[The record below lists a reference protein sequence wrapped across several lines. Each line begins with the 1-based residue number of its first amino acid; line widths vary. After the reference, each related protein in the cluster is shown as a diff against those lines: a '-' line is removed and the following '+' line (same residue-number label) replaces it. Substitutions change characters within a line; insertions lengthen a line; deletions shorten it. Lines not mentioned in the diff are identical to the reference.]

1 MFSLMLLCF
10 YATGITAQERS
21 FQITDYQ
28 AQVHILENGDVQISE
43 IFTYEFEGD
52 FNGIIRSIGTKGSDG
67 IVYFQASE
75 YSPQRKTLEI
85 SQTREGETINFR
97 IYDQSSNE
105 RKSFLLEYQLQNVI
119 TKYNDIAEFYWKFF
133 DHTNTSPIDRVQIE
147 VIFPNRTVSADDL
160 RVFGHGPSH
169 GQVAIGD
176 QGIVLYEV
184 DGLSAGE
191 MVEARVLF
199 PPSFVPAA
207 GKVIAQD
214 QFEQIMQEELAWA
227 ERSKRENISLLFGFL
242 LIPVVIILNIIMAIR
257 LYFKYDRE
265 LKPEMQLD
273 YYRELPQDVT
283 PAVVS
288 QLMSVAGATTKDI
301 MATLMDLVRK
311 GYLKMEEIPI
321 GRKKDYRFSLLNKDT
336 SSLKE
341 HEVGLMQWLIQL
353 IGNGESVTLK
363 EIERYSKSSMTQTS
377 FFNHYKH
384 WLHSVKK
391 EFKKLNYFNESKP
404 ALKIA
409 LKTVFWEII
418 MVIIMMV
425 ISFLFQ
431 IPWYALIPL
440 LFAVVITGVG
450 LIGYG
455 AIIRKKTQ
463 VGVNE
468 YHKWSAFKRFLLHF
482 SNMKDY
488 DLPSI
493 VVWEHYLVYAISLGI
508 ADKVIAKLQPVL
520 AAQNININMNNSAL
534 LYHMTNRNGQ
544 LNAATFH
551 SFDKAFHNAFVQV
564 SPSTGSGGGFSSGGG
579 RGGGGGGGGG
589 AGAF

>member
-1 MFSLMLLCF
+1 MLLGF
-10 YATGITAQERS
+10 YATGIAQQERS

-28 AQVHILENGDVQISE
+28 AQVYILENGDARVSE
-43 IFTYEFEGD
+43 IFTYDFEGN

-67 IVYFQASE
+67 LVYFQAYE
-75 YSPQRKTLEI
+75 YYPQRKTLAI

-160 RVFGHGPSH
+160 RVFGHGPAQ
-169 GQVAIGD
+169 GQVTIGD

-207 GKVIAQD
+207 GKVIAQN
-214 QFEQIMQEELAWA
+214 QFDQIMQEELAWA
-227 ERSKRENISLLFGFL
+227 ARSKRENIYLLFGFL

-273 YYRELPQDVT
+273 YYRELPQDIT

-363 EIERYSKSSMTQTS
+363 EIERYSKSSMTQTL

-409 LKTVFWEII
+409 LKTVFGEII

-520 AAQNININMNNSAL
+520 AAQNINVNMNNSAI

-544 LNAATFH
+544 LNAAAFH
-551 SFDKAFHNAFVQV
+551 SFDRVFHNAFVQV